1 MRCTLYRIEFKEQ
14 KQTELYP
21 ISFFNE
27 RDSSKV
33 SELEEEKRAEELKKV
48 SRLSSFSEVDN
59 FLLNYSIHSLLGGK
73 RKCLS
78 CYSKYDSFL
87 NEINDSLKNM
97 VKENILIYSVI
108 LGKNHDVEDS
118 YLERLKEEYP
128 YIDIIQSNND
138 LSTIY
143 YVGNSLS
150 LNKYLFLP
158 SFNFKGKPKDDLI
171 YLDNIES
178 LMLVSGKYFIEK
190 IYFNGTKEEAE
201 KISTLYKWFINK
213 NMVFLMP
220 IFETENKECAYIF
233 EELVEYYEL
242 LYKK

>member
-1 MRCTLYRIEFKEQ
+1 VYKIEFKKQE
-14 KQTELYP
+14 QTELYP
-21 ISFFNE
+21 ITFFNE
-27 RDSSKV
+27 RESHKV
-33 SELEEEKRAEELKKV
+33 DGLEEEKRIEELKKI
-48 SRLSSFSEVDN
+48 SRPRPFSEIDN
-59 FLLNYSIHSLLGGK
+59 FLLNYSIHSLLGGE
-73 RKCLS
+73 RKSLS
-78 CYSKYDSFL
+78 SRLRYDSFFGQ
-87 NEINDSLKNM
+87 INDSLKNM
-97 VKENILIYSVI
+97 VKENILIHSVI

-118 YLERLKEEYP
+118 HLEKLKEEYP

-143 YVGNSLS
+143 YVDNSLS

-158 SFNFKGKPKDDLI
+158 SFNFKGEPKDDLI

-178 LMLVSGKYFIEK
+178 LMLVSFKYFIEK
-190 IYFNGTKEEAE
+190 IYFNGTKEDAE

-213 NMVFLMP
+213 NMTFLMP

-233 EELVEYYEL
+233 EDLVEYYEL